1 MPQGAACP
9 LLQWNVTIG
18 DIMPAKR
25 KQEQGSRAPSKQGD
39 GDPGSR
45 SGQPNP
51 ENVPSHPT
59 EHKSGYG
66 GEGAAPRTSTDKREI
81 SRDQ

>member
-1 MPQGAACP
+1 
-9 LLQWNVTIG
+9 
-18 DIMPAKR
+18 MPARR
-25 KQEQGSRAPSKQGD
+25 KQEQASRPPSKQGD

-51 ENVPSHPT
+51 ENVPSHPA

-66 GEGAAPRTSTDKREI
+66 GEGGSPRTSTDEREP
-81 SRDQ
+81 SGNK

>member
-1 MPQGAACP
+1 MAPKKESGQRGG
-9 LLQWNVTIG
+9 T
-18 DIMPAKR
+18 
-25 KQEQGSRAPSKQGD
+25 PSKQGD
-39 GDPGSR
+39 GDPGTR

-66 GEGAAPRTSTDKREI
+66 GEGGGPRTSSDQSNRKRKP
-81 SRDQ
+81 

>member
-1 MPQGAACP
+1 MAP
-9 LLQWNVTIG
+9 
-18 DIMPAKR
+18 KR
-25 KQEQGSRAPSKQGD
+25 EREQRGGTPTKQGD
-39 GDPGSR
+39 SDPGTR

-66 GEGAAPRTSTDKREI
+66 GEAGAPRTSSDQRETPKK
-81 SRDQ
+81 S